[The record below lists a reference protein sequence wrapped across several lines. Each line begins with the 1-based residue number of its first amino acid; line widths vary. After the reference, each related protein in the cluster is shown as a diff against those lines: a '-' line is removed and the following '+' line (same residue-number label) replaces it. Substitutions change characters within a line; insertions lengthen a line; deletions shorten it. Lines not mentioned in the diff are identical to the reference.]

1 MGKKVKKQVHKIDI
15 GVVDRPWKFSKN
27 LREEGLFRLL
37 TAAPLKYKNITEEEY
52 RKYKMLVDIE
62 NKKKQLEK

>member
-27 LREEGLFRLL
+27 PREEGLFKLL
-37 TAAPLKYKNITEEEY
+37 TAAPLQYKNITEEEY
-52 RKYKMLVDIE
+52 KNIKC
-62 NKKKQLEK
+62 

>member
-27 LREEGLFRLL
+27 PREEGLFRLL
-37 TAAPLKYKNITEEEY
+37 IFCYGTKI
-52 RKYKMLVDIE
+52 
-62 NKKKQLEK
+62 

>member
-27 LREEGLFRLL
+27 PREEGLFRLL
-37 TAAPLKYKNITEEEY
+37 TVALLQYKNITEEEY
-52 RKYKMLVDIE
+52 KKYKMLTDIE